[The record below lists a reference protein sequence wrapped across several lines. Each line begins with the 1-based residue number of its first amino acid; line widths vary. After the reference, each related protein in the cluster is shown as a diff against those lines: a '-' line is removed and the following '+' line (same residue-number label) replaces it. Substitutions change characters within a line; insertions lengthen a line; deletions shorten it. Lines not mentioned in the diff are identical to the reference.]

1 MAECVSSRRRLLA
14 LTLQER
20 RGLRWS
26 ALYQSLQSLT
36 FIPFTAG
43 VTWFIDRVLHPPSTR
58 SRHTSLVFIVGFAL
72 ANLALWAL
80 HGWLTVQAFGA
91 SQRVAR
97 ATTAELRRL
106 VVDQLQR
113 LSIGWFTRNGAA
125 GAAHKLTVDMG
136 RIESFLSQVTRSLVP
151 GVVLGLAT
159 FVYLLLLNLRL
170 ALLTLLMLPMQAI
183 VIRAMSRRLDHL
195 HAQVKDTGESFA
207 ERVSELVGSMRHIRG
222 LGNDDH
228 ERERMHA
235 SIERVRAAG
244 LEAGLAMTRASLGL
258 QMAHEFM
265 PVLVWCVGGW
275 MALDGTVTIGQL
287 VGFVGLL
294 AFVQGGISAVAG
306 AWTEWVSARAGA
318 DALFA
323 LLDADEVETEAGTDA
338 APLTGQITLSDVG
351 FRYAGAERPTLEH
364 VDLVLRRGMRVGLI
378 GESGAGKSTLLDL
391 VCGFNSPTTGHITY
405 DGHTIDRRTLRRH
418 MALMSQDAFLWNATL
433 RENIRLGRPQASD
446 AEVVEAAIVA
456 GADPFIRGLERG
468 YDTIAGDRGGQLSG
482 GQRQRVA
489 LARLFLRD
497 PVLVVLDEPTSALD
511 VETEAALLPALD
523 ALCRGRT
530 SIVVSHRLALVRRVD
545 EVIVLAAG
553 RIVERGAPSVLLAD
567 PGSRLARLYAL
578 DA

>member
-1 MAECVSSRRRLLA
+1 MAEAVSARRRLLA
-14 LTLQER
+14 LTLRER
-20 RGLRWS
+20 RELGWS

-43 VTWFIDRVLHPPSTR
+43 ITWFIDGVLHPPAAR
-58 SRHTSLVFIVGFAL
+58 SRHTSLMFIVVFAL

-80 HGWLTVQAFGA
+80 HGWFTVQAFGA

-97 ATTAELRRL
+97 TTTAELRRL

-125 GAAHKLTVDMG
+125 GASNKLTVDMG
-136 RIESFLSQVTRSLVP
+136 RIESFLGQVTRSLVP
-151 GVVLGLAT
+151 GVMLGLAT
-159 FVYLLLLNLRL
+159 FVYLLVLNLRL
-170 ALLTLLMLPMQAI
+170 ALLTLLMLPLQAI
-183 VIRAMSRRLDHL
+183 VIRAMSRRLDLL
-195 HAQVKDTGESFA
+195 HAQVKDSGESFA

-228 ERERMHA
+228 ERERMHQ

-244 LEAGLAMTRASLGL
+244 LEAGLAMTWASLGL
-258 QMAHEFM
+258 QMAHEYM

-275 MALDGTVTIGQL
+275 MTLDGKVTIGQL

-306 AWTEWVSARAGA
+306 AWAEWVSARAGA
-318 DALFA
+318 ESLFA
-323 LLDADEVETEAGTDA
+323 LLDSDEVESDGEVVDCT
-338 APLTGQITLSDVG
+338 LTGQISLTDVG
-351 FRYAGAERPTLEH
+351 FRYAGAERATLEH
-364 VDLVLRRGMRVGLI
+364 LDLELAPGTRVGVI

-391 VCGFNSPTTGHITY
+391 VCGFHAPTSGHITY
-405 DGHTIDRRTLRRH
+405 DGHAIDRRALRRR

-446 AEVVEAAIVA
+446 ADVVEAAVRA
-456 GADPFIRGLERG
+456 GADAFIGGLERG

-511 VETEAALLPALD
+511 IETEAALLPALD

-530 SIVVSHRLALVRRVD
+530 SFVVSHRLALVRTLD
-545 EVIVLAAG
+545 EVVVLAAG

-567 PGSRLARLYAL
+567 PGSRLSRLSAL
-578 DA
+578 SA